1 MLALKLLLTDTIVGL
16 HARGSFSV
24 NFGLAYMKMPGKQPG
39 NYVGL
44 RSSCETARNK
54 TLAWK
59 MLSIDGHL
67 VLELVLLQE
76 TAMTGKYVLAS
87 PAGHAYPVSAVI
99 LNNNIIR

>member
-1 MLALKLLLTDTIVGL
+1 
-16 HARGSFSV
+16 
-24 NFGLAYMKMPGKQPG
+24 
-39 NYVGL
+39 
-44 RSSCETARNK
+44 
-54 TLAWK
+54 